1 MMCHLRTTAIA
12 CCLFAT
18 LACQQFGQNP
28 DRGDGSGES
37 ANAVAA
43 TLDGQSITSR
53 RSRRAHQRATLQR
66 GDFGAQPRST
76 LYEVRTRALKGLID
90 TMIVEKAAS
99 AANLTSDEYL
109 GQQVEAQGDV
119 SEEEISAFYN
129 ENIDQMGGLS
139 LDEMRDR
146 ISAYLKERRVVTIVA
161 NLRDQADAEILL
173 EPSRVEVEA
182 IGPAKGP
189 DDAVV
194 TIIEFSDFQC
204 PFCQRVVPT
213 IDQIAAKYP
222 TQVRIVFRNLPLN
235 NIHPRAQAA
244 PPKPPLARTTRGR
257 FWEYH
262 DLIFANN
269 RALSDEDL
277 ERYASEL
284 GLEMTAFRQCVQNR
298 ETQQSSMRT
307 PQRRG
312 EASDIGDA
320 FVPDQRDS
328 DARRT
333 ESRGVFAGSSTR
345 RSRGL
350 RATILSDALAN
361 PMAKI
366 FKAYDIRGITPDDL
380 RRGDRPTHRARNG
393 ALHRGDYAGRGPGR
407 APDLS

>member
-37 ANAVAA
+37 ANAVVA
-43 TLDGQSITSR
+43 TLDGQSITVGEVDEHIKEQLFSE
-53 RSRRAHQRATLQR
+53 ATSER
-66 GDFGAQPRST
+66 NPST
-76 LYEVRTRALKGLID
+76 LYEVRSRALKGLID
-90 TMIVEKAAS
+90 TMLVEKAAS
-99 AANLTSDEYL
+99 AVNLTSDEYL

-119 SEEEISAFYN
+119 PEEEISAFYN

-146 ISAYLKERRVVTIVA
+146 ISAHLKERRVVTIVA
-161 NLRDQADAEILL
+161 NLRDQADTEILL

-244 PPKPPLARTTRGR
+244 AEAAACANNQGK
-257 FWEYH
+257 FWQYH

-269 RALSDEDL
+269 RALSDEDF
-277 ERYASEL
+277 EGHASEL

-298 ETQQSSMRT
+298 ETQQIVDADAAVAERLQISGT
-307 PQRRG
+307 PSFLINGIPMHGAQSL
-312 EASDIGDA
+312 EAFSQAIDEEIARAAGD
-320 FVPDQRDS
+320 
-328 DARRT
+328 
-333 ESRGVFAGSSTR
+333 ESEATR
-345 RSRGL
+345 
-350 RATILSDALAN
+350 
-361 PMAKI
+361 
-366 FKAYDIRGITPDDL
+366 
-380 RRGDRPTHRARNG
+380 
-393 ALHRGDYAGRGPGR
+393 
-407 APDLS
+407 